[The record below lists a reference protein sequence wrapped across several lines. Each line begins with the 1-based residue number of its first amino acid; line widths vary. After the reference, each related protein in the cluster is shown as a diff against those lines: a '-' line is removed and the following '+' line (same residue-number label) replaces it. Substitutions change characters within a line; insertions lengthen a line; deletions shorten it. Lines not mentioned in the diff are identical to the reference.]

1 MILAKAK
8 TEQMN
13 IVALRGIVLFP
24 GVPQHF
30 DIGRDKSV
38 AALENA
44 LHTNT
49 PLFAVCQ
56 KDPDREQPTEK
67 DLYEI
72 GCVCEVRQV
81 MPIPDGTVRVLVE
94 PISRA
99 KLRGVYD
106 LSNMLVGDVTR
117 LPDRK
122 DESERGRMLLQLAK
136 QSYERL
142 LEARGDNGGE
152 IRQLLLSQQEPGA
165 FADRL
170 AANVMDSFVTKQD
183 MLSCVDPTERALM
196 ACAYTEKE
204 CNAISVL
211 QDIQRQVAQ
220 RLEHNN
226 REYFLREQQRVIDE
240 ELGEDEDDISVYEK
254 KLAAVPMN
262 AEAKERVGKE
272 IKRLKRASLQS
283 PEAAVM
289 ENYIEYM
296 LELPWEKYDKETVS
310 IPKARRILDEDH
322 YGLEEVKKRILEFLA
337 VRAVKKDGKSPIL
350 CLVGAPGVGKTSIA
364 RSIARALDRKFC
376 QVSLGGVHD
385 EAELRGHRRTYVAA
399 MPGRVISAIRH
410 VGSMNPVFLFDEID
424 KMAHDLR
431 GDPAAAMLEVLDPEQ
446 NARFRDHYLEAPFDL
461 SHVLFITTANTLEAI
476 PKPLLDRMDVIQVP
490 SYTVEEKMQIAKRH
504 LWKKQLFENGM
515 DAAKLKISDAALTK
529 IIEAYTAEAGVRT
542 LERTLGRLIRKI
554 NVEQLESADAKQEQ
568 KPVRITP
575 ALVEKYLGAPKYI
588 KPDAGKKPEVGA
600 VNGLAW
606 TSVGGVVMPIEVSV
620 LPGSGK
626 LQLTGSLGN
635 VMKESA
641 QIALS
646 FVRGHLD
653 EEGVTEEFRKTH
665 DIHVHVPEGATPKDG
680 PSAGIA
686 IACAI
691 YSALT
696 GLEARQDV
704 AMTGEISLR
713 GKALPIGGVKEKLLA
728 AYRLGI
734 NNVLLPKDNVKD
746 LEEMPRDVMSKL
758 NVVPISAVSDALKYV
773 LCRKQA

>member
-1 MILAKAK
+1 MAKTK

-13 IVALRGIVLFP
+13 VIPLRGIVLFP

-30 DIGRDKSV
+30 DIGREKSV

-44 LHTNT
+44 LGNDEL
-49 PLFAVCQ
+49 LFTVCQ
-56 KDPDREQPTEK
+56 KDPDVEEPKQK
-67 DLYEI
+67 DLYEM
-72 GCVCEVRQV
+72 GCICEVKQV
-81 MPIPDGTVRVLVE
+81 MPVPDGTLRVLVN
-94 PISRA
+94 PISRG
-99 KLRGVYD
+99 KLKNVYD
-106 LSNMLVGDVTR
+106 VGSMLVADVARISGGADNT
-117 LPDRK
+117 DR
-122 DESERGRMLLQLAK
+122 GQMLLQLAK

-142 LEARGDNGGE
+142 LEARGESGGE
-152 IRQLLLSQQEPGA
+152 VRQLLLSQQEPGA
-165 FADRL
+165 FADKL
-170 AANVMDSFVTKQD
+170 AANVMEAFGNKQNILD
-183 MLSCVDPTERALM
+183 CADPTERALM
-196 ACAYTEKE
+196 ACAYTERE
-204 CNAISVL
+204 ANAVGVL
-211 QDIQRQVAQ
+211 QELQKEVSQ

-226 REYFLREQQRVIDE
+226 REYFLREQQHLIEE
-240 ELGEDEDDISVYEK
+240 ELGEDQDDIASYEK
-254 KLAAVPMN
+254 KLETLPLD
-262 AEAKERVGKE
+262 AEAKERVEKE
-272 IKRLKRASLQS
+272 LKRLKRVPMQS
-283 PEAAVM
+283 PESGVM

-296 LELPWEKYDKETVS
+296 LELPWGEYSKETIS
-310 IPKARRILDEDH
+310 IPRARKILDEDH

-337 VRAVKKDGKSPIL
+337 VRAVKADGKSPIL

-364 RSIARALDRKFC
+364 RSIARALNRKFC

-399 MPGRVISAIRH
+399 MPGRVISAIKH
-410 VGSMNPVFLFDEID
+410 CGVMNPVFLFDEID
-424 KMAHDLR
+424 KMASDMR

-461 SHVLFITTANTLEAI
+461 SRVLFITTANTLEAI
-476 PKPLLDRMDVIQVP
+476 PKPLYDRMEVIQVP
-490 SYTVEEKMQIAKRH
+490 SYTVEEKLQIAKRH
-504 LWKKQLFENGM
+504 LWKKQLSENGM
-515 DAAKLKISDAALTK
+515 DAKKLKISDAALLRV
-529 IIEAYTAEAGVRT
+529 IEAYTAEAGVRS
-542 LERTLGRLIRKI
+542 LERTLGRLIRKVT
-554 NVEQLESADAKQEQ
+554 VEQLEAEQ
-568 KPVRITP
+568 GEETP
-575 ALVEKYLGAPKYI
+575 IRLTPELVEKYLGAPKYL
-588 KPDAGKKPEVGA
+588 KPETGKKPEVGA

-626 LQLTGSLGN
+626 LELTGSLGS

-646 FVRGHLD
+646 FVRGHMN
-653 EEGVTEEFRKTH
+653 EEGVTEEFRKSH

-746 LEEMPRDVMSKL
+746 LEEMPKDVMSKL
-758 NVVPISAVSDALKYV
+758 NVVPIAQATDALKYV

>member
-1 MILAKAK
+1 MAKTK
-8 TEQMN
+8 TEQIG

-24 GVPQHF
+24 GIPQHF
-30 DIGRDKSV
+30 DVGRDKSL
-38 AALENA
+38 AALDRAMRTGE
-44 LHTNT
+44 
-49 PLFAVCQ
+49 PLFTVCQ
-56 KDPDREQPTEK
+56 KDPDTEDPTRK
-67 DLYEI
+67 DLYET
-72 GCVCEVRQV
+72 GCVSEIKQIL
-81 MPIPDGTVRVLVE
+81 PLLDGTVRVLVN
-94 PISRA
+94 PLCRA
-99 KLRGVYD
+99 LLKGFYD
-106 LSNMLVGDVTR
+106 LGDMLVGDIQRV
-117 LPDRK
+117 
-122 DESERGRMLLQLAK
+122 SEKADKSEQGQIVLRLAK
-136 QSYERL
+136 QSYERF
-142 LEARGDNGGE
+142 LETKGDSGGE
-152 IRQLLLSQQEPGA
+152 TKQLLLSQQEPGA

-170 AANVMDSFVTKQD
+170 AVSVMDSYVNKQNI
-183 MLSCVDPTERALM
+183 LACTDPMERAVL
-196 ACAYTEKE
+196 ACAYIENETKGLGIMQEIQKE
-204 CNAISVL
+204 VS
-211 QDIQRQVAQ
+211 Q

-240 ELGEDEDDISVYEK
+240 ELGEEDDEIATYEK
-254 KLAAVPMN
+254 KLAETPMD
-262 AEAKERVGKE
+262 AEAKARTEKE
-272 IKRLKRASLQS
+272 LRRLKRAPLQS

-296 LELPWEKYDKETVS
+296 LELPWGKFSEDNIS

-322 YGLEEVKKRILEFLA
+322 YGLEEVKKRILEYLA

-364 RSIARALDRKFC
+364 KSVARALGREFC

-399 MPGRVISAIRH
+399 MPGRVISAIKH
-410 VGSMNPVFLFDEID
+410 CGSMNPVFLFDEID
-424 KMAHDLR
+424 KMASDMR

-476 PKPLLDRMDVIQVP
+476 PKPLFDRMEVIQVP
-490 SYTVEEKMQIAKRH
+490 SYTVEEKVQIVKRH
-504 LWKKQLFENGM
+504 LWKKQLAENGM
-515 DAAKLKISDAALTK
+515 DAKTLKITDAALQK
-529 IIEAYTAEAGVRT
+529 IIEAYTSEAGVRT
-542 LERTLGRLIRKI
+542 LERTVGSLIRKI
-554 NVEQLESADAKQEQ
+554 TVERLEAKEAQAE
-568 KPVRITP
+568 PLRITP
-575 ALVEKYLGAPKYI
+575 TLVEKYLGAPKYL
-588 KPDAGKKPEVGA
+588 KLETGKQPEVGA

-620 LPGSGK
+620 LPGNGK
-626 LQLTGSLGN
+626 LELTGSLGS

-646 FVRGHLD
+646 FVRGHMD

-734 NNVLLPKDNVKD
+734 NNVLLPKENIKD
-746 LEEMPRDVMSKL
+746 LEEMPKDVMSKL
-758 NVVPISAVSDALKYV
+758 NVVPISAATDALKYV
-773 LCRKQA
+773 LCRKRA